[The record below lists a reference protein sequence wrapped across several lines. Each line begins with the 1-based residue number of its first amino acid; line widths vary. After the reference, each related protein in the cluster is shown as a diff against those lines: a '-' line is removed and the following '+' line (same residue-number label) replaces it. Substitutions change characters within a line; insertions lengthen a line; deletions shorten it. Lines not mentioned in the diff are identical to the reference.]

1 VDEITRPLVL
11 GVSKLV
17 SVTIIDTGRTVAVTL
32 VGPDDR
38 EIALLIPER
47 VAVSL
52 QAGLVDG
59 LEAMRNP

>member
-59 LEAMRNP
+59 LEAMRKP